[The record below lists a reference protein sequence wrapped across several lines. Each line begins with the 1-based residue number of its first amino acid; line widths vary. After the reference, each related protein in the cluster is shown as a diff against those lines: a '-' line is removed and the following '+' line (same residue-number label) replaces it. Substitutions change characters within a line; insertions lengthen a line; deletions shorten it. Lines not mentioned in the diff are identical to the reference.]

1 MSNVN
6 FVRISKAGELVVM
19 GERALSFAS
28 LMKTEQE

>member
-6 FVRISKAGELVVM
+6 FVQISKAGELVLM
-19 GERALSFAS
+19 SERALSFAS

>member
-19 GERALSFAS
+19 SESTLYFAS